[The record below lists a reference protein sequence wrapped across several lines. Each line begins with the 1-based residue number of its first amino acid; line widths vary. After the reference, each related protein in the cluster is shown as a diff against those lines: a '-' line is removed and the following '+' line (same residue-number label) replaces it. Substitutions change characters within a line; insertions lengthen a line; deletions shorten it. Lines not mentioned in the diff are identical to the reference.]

1 MRGRRR
7 RARPACDLAGYRVT
21 LAWRNPRQLLFSRN
35 YRERPSGD
43 DRRFFLMDVT
53 TGDVRE
59 FGTGVLPSDGHCS
72 LRPGGGWILNDS
84 YPDEARLQ
92 SLHLVRERDLRRI
105 ELGRFYAPPDV
116 TGQVRCDLHPR
127 WNRDGTQVCIDSA
140 HEGSRQ
146 MYVLEVAEAIG
157 AA

>member
-1 MRGRRR
+1 M
-7 RARPACDLAGYRVT
+7 
-21 LAWRNPRQLLFSRN
+21 N
-35 YRERPSGD
+35 
-43 DRRFFLMDVT
+43 VT

-59 FGTGVLPSDGHCS
+59 FGTGIVPSDGHCS

-84 YPDEARLQ
+84 CPDEARLQ

-105 ELGRFYAPPDV
+105 ELGRFYAPPEV